1 MPDHTSNGMQCNEFE
16 VLLTDA
22 LDGVLTGAR
31 LDRFQ
36 AHARIC
42 SACGPLLAEAEAGRN
57 WLKGLTEAEPP
68 ASLVTN
74 ILASTTGVDT
84 QRLRAH
90 AGSPQPRISWWE
102 HVQASLVEGMLEPIW
117 ATVRQPRFAM
127 SFGMAFF
134 ALSVGLTVAGVKPN
148 DLRQIS
154 LRPSAIRH
162 TYYATQAKVVH
173 YYENVRIVYE
183 VESRVREIKRTVA
196 PAESGLR
203 QSRPA
208 KPKDD
213 KNDTTQQPEQKQE
226 RNYSQTDSH
235 LILASAPLGPPLFD
249 SSNLDWSNPD
259 PSNLDPSNPD
269 LPVVSVSTYRRFV

>member
-1 MPDHTSNGMQCNEFE
+1 MPDHTSNGMQCHEFE
-16 VLLTDA
+16 ILLTDA
-22 LDGVLTGAR
+22 LDGVLTGAG

-36 AHARIC
+36 AHAQIC
-42 SACGPLLAEAEAGRN
+42 KACGPLLAEAEAGRN
-57 WLKGLTEAEPP
+57 WLKGLTEVEPP

-84 QRLRAH
+84 QRLRVNVR
-90 AGSPQPRISWWE
+90 SPQPRISWWE
-102 HVQASLVEGMLEPIW
+102 HVQASLFEPIW
-117 ATVRQPRFAM
+117 TTVRQPRFAM

-134 ALSVGLTVAGVKPN
+134 ALSVGLTVAGVKPA

-196 PAESGLR
+196 PAEPGLR

-226 RNYSQTDSH
+226 RNYSQTDNH
-235 LILASAPLGPPLFD
+235 LILASAPLGPSVFALSD
-249 SSNLDWSNPD
+249 H
-259 PSNLDPSNPD
+259 DPSNPD
-269 LPVVSVSTYRRFV
+269 LPVVSVTTYRRFV